1 MEGFKFYK
9 MSGHGNDF
17 IIVDNRNTWVNEDE
31 MAPMTKALCRR
42 GLSIGAD
49 GMIFIQNGSEDM
61 DFSWRFYNAD
71 GSEAEMCGNGARC
84 AALFAYML
92 NIAPEKMSFKTL
104 AGVIRAEVFEESVR
118 IETTTPHGLEL
129 DYELEI
135 DGERLALSSLD
146 TGVPHAVLFIEDAET
161 APVFDQGRTIRYH
174 DHFQPNGTNVNFTQV
189 LDSDTIVNRTYERG
203 VEGETLACGTGCVAA
218 ALLAAEKDLV
228 QSPVRVLTRGGED
241 LIIRFKKSGNAFQDV
256 SMEGPVR
263 IVYTGHLGPDALT

>member
-31 MAPMTKALCRR
+31 MASMTKALCRR
-42 GLSIGAD
+42 RLSIGAD
-49 GMIFIQNGSEDM
+49 GMIFVQNGSEDV

-92 NIAPEKMSFKTL
+92 SIAPEKMSFETL
-104 AGVIRAEVFEESVR
+104 AGVIRAEVFDESVR
-118 IETTTPHGLEL
+118 IETTPPHGLEL
-129 DYELEI
+129 DYELEV
-135 DGERLALSSLD
+135 DGKRLTLSSLD

-161 APVFDQGRTIRYH
+161 APVFGQGRAIRYH
-174 DHFQPNGTNVNFTQV
+174 EHFQPGGTNVNFTQV
-189 LDSDTIVNRTYERG
+189 LDSGTIVNRTYERG
-203 VEGETLACGTGCVAA
+203 VEDETLACGTGCVAA
-218 ALLAAEKDLV
+218 ALLAAEKCLV

-241 LIIRFKKSGNAFQDV
+241 LVIHFKKSGNAFQDV

-263 IVYTGHLGPDALT
+263 IVYTGYLGPGALT